1 MRPPRLY
8 GYLNE
13 EFEFPVARTKVVDRT
28 GDVTIEAPDD
38 DDSESISAMLERD
51 NDDQYETPEDLFAS
65 IYGCLDDSY
74 IGRKYY
80 DDRGSTVKQV
90 PRDYPRDE
98 RNVSF

>member
-1 MRPPRLY
+1 MRPPRLR

-13 EFEFPVARTKVVDRT
+13 EFEFPVDRAGVIERA
-28 GDVTIEAPDD
+28 GDVTVDAPDD

-51 NDDQYETPEDLFAS
+51 NDNPYETLEDLFAS
-65 IYGCLDDSY
+65 IYGSLDDSY

-80 DDRGSTVKQV
+80 DDRGSNVEEVTG
-90 PRDYPRDE
+90 DYPRDE

>member
-1 MRPPRLY
+1 MRPPRLR

-13 EFEFPVARTKVVDRT
+13 KFEFPVDRARVVKRA
-28 GDVTIEAPDD
+28 GNVTIDALDD

-51 NDDQYETPEDLFAS
+51 NDDPYEIPEDLFAS
-65 IYGCLDDSY
+65 IYGSLDDSS

-80 DDRGSTVKQV
+80 DDRGSTVEEV
-90 PRDYPRDE
+90 NRNYPRDE